1 MGEKKEISYED
12 AVARLKVLK
21 ERSTVCKNST
31 FDVLES
37 KGKAS
42 ELLINCHKEMK
53 CVAEASEI
61 LLERVIAKLKDNHNI
76 S

>member
-12 AVARLKVLK
+12 AVARLEVLK
-21 ERSTVCKNST
+21 ERANVCKNST
-31 FDVLES
+31 FDVLQS

-42 ELLINCHKEMK
+42 ELLISCHKEMK
-53 CVAEASEI
+53 CVAEATEVLI
-61 LLERVIAKLKDNHNI
+61 ERIIAKLNDNKNI

>member
-1 MGEKKEISYED
+1 MGEMKEISYED

-21 ERSTVCKNST
+21 ERATVCKNST
-31 FDVLES
+31 FDVLQS

-42 ELLINCHKEMK
+42 GLLLTCHKEMK

-61 LLERVIAKLKDNHNI
+61 LLERVIAKLEDNKNI